1 MTFSFFLISIHKIF
15 FPSLT
20 LNLFPFLGTSKM
32 TSIIED
38 AVEFFI
44 QVQLRLDFFF
54 KSPLFLIQLFFWV
67 MHDLEF

>member
-1 MTFSFFLISIHKIF
+1 
-15 FPSLT
+15 
-20 LNLFPFLGTSKM
+20 M